1 MKKPNISSLSPMDF
15 TKIQPLRTETI
26 EKASATAIPPIESYR
41 ANAIA
46 KALHP
51 VRQFVKVSK
60 IDVIS
65 ENVKTY
71 TFIPDSEKGTE
82 ALAYF
87 SAGQYISVNLKIG
100 EATIN
105 RPYSLCSSPR
115 DSLKGEYRITV
126 KRVKDGL
133 ATNYILDNVKVGD
146 ELEISAPLG
155 NFKYEPLRDA
165 KTIIGLAGGSGITP
179 FVSLAKA
186 IQDGDEDAR
195 LVLLYGSRTVG
206 DILFKNEFEQIAKA
220 CDKVKVV
227 YVLSDETADGC
238 EHGFITADLIKKYA
252 PQSENYSIFMCG
264 PQAMYEFADKEI
276 AKLGIRRKFVRHEL
290 FGEYHNPEKEADYV
304 VPEKETCKITV
315 VARDE
320 EKTVT
325 ASINDTIMASLEKS
339 GIRVPARCRS
349 GECGWCH
356 SKLVSG
362 KVYVPKTVDGRRLAD
377 FDYGY
382 IHPCCTFP
390 LSDIEII
397 INPEL

>member
-1 MKKPNISSLSPMDF
+1 MKKPNISSISPVDF

-26 EKASATAIPPIESYR
+26 DKAPAKPIPPLDSYR

-46 KALHP
+46 SELHP
-51 VRQFVKVSK
+51 KRQFVVVSK
-60 IDVIS
+60 IDEIS
-65 ENVKTY
+65 NDVKTY
-71 TFIPDSEKGTE
+71 TLVPNEKKDTTS
-82 ALAYF
+82 LAYF
-87 SAGQYISVNLKIG
+87 SAGQYISVNLTIG
-100 EATIN
+100 QIKLN
-105 RPYSLCSSPR
+105 RPYSLSSSPKA
-115 DSLKGEYRITV
+115 SLDGEYKITV

-133 ATNYILDNVKVGD
+133 ATNYILDNFKVGD
-146 ELEISAPLG
+146 EVEISAPLG
-155 NFKYEPLRDA
+155 HFTYEPLRDA

-179 FVSLAKA
+179 FLSLAHA
-186 IQDGDEDAR
+186 IADGDEDAN
-195 LVLLYGSRTVG
+195 LVLLYGSRTEK
-206 DILFKNEFEQIAKA
+206 DILFRKEFDEIANS

-227 YVLSDETADGC
+227 YVLSDENVKGM
-238 EHGFITADLIKKYA
+238 ESGFLTADLIKKYA
-252 PQSENYSIFMCG
+252 PDGEYSVFMCG

-304 VPEKETCKITV
+304 TPASAKCKITV
-315 VARDE
+315 VARG
-320 EKTVT
+320 EKQVVE
-325 ASINDTIMASLEKS
+325 ASVEDTIMASLERN

-362 KVYVPKTVDGRRLAD
+362 KVYVPKSVDGRRLAD

-390 LSDIEII
+390 LSDVEIVI
-397 INPEL
+397 SPEL